1 MKDGAIGLFFMG
13 IAVVLFVSSLT
24 IPPPRWEPLGA
35 AFMARA
41 FAGGLFLAG
50 LLLGLTSILSK
61 RAERVSYE
69 TLGTSD
75 GDGKITYSMT
85 LQLFGAL
92 VLYLIGLE
100 LGRGANSYFVV
111 SIGFFMLCAFILA
124 PHVFRKPVQLLLT
137 GVAACVLCGFIGWGF
152 SQVLYVSL
160 P

>member
-1 MKDGAIGLFFMG
+1 MRRRCPWRR
-13 IAVVLFVSSLT
+13 S
-24 IPPPRWEPLGA
+24 RRCA
-35 AFMARA
+35 A
-41 FAGGLFLAG
+41 LDPN
-50 LLLGLTSILSK
+50 
-61 RAERVSYE
+61 E
-69 TLGTSD
+69 
-75 GDGKITYSMT
+75 T

-100 LGRGANSYFVV
+100 LGRGATSYFVV
-111 SIGFFMLCAFILA
+111 SIGFFMLCAFILS